1 MAGGLEL
8 SREIAQTKGKGGA
21 AVLTR
26 RLLSACWICSAVGLV
41 ASEVEAQPAPQ
52 VQSAG
57 LTRTILNQTELPG
70 GTHVVIQVLV
80 EVPSNSDV
88 ERHVH
93 PGIETGY
100 VMEGAGMLYLEGRDP
115 IELKPGVGF
124 QVPQGVRHSAKN
136 GPTTMKITGTLTVE
150 KGKPAASPA

>member
-1 MAGGLEL
+1 LA
-8 SREIAQTKGKGGA
+8 SGA
-21 AVLTR
+21 
-26 RLLSACWICSAVGLV
+26 
-41 ASEVEAQPAPQ
+41 EAQQGPQ
-52 VQSAG
+52 VQSGG

-80 EVPSNSDV
+80 EVPPNSDV

-100 VMEGAGMLYLEGRDP
+100 VLEGTATLHLEGRGP

-136 GPTTMKITGTLTVE
+136 GPTVTKITGTLTVE

>member
-1 MAGGLEL
+1 MLG
-8 SREIAQTKGKGGA
+8 
-21 AVLTR
+21 R
-26 RLLSACWICSAVGLV
+26 RMFSACWICSAAGLV
-41 ASEVEAQPAPQ
+41 ASEVQAQPAPQ
-52 VQSAG
+52 VQSQG

-80 EVPSNSDV
+80 EVPPNSDV

-100 VMEGAGMLYLEGRDP
+100 VIEGTATLYLEGREP
-115 IELKPGVGF
+115 IELKPGTGF

-136 GPTTMKITGTLTVE
+136 GSSKTKITGTLTVE

>member
-1 MAGGLEL
+1 M
-8 SREIAQTKGKGGA
+8 
-21 AVLTR
+21 LTR
-26 RLLSACWICSAVGLV
+26 RLFSACWICSAAGLA
-41 ASEVEAQPAPQ
+41 ASEAEAQQALQ
-52 VQSAG
+52 VQSKG
-57 LTRTILNQTELPG
+57 LTRTIPNQTELPG

-80 EVPSNSDV
+80 EVPPDSDV

-93 PGIETGY
+93 PGIETGF
-100 VMEGAGMLYLEGRDP
+100 MIEGTGTLFLEGREP

-136 GPTTMKITGTLTVE
+136 GPTLARIAGTLTVE

>member
-1 MAGGLEL
+1 M
-8 SREIAQTKGKGGA
+8 
-21 AVLTR
+21 LTR
-26 RLLSACWICSAVGLV
+26 RLFSACWICSAASLI
-41 ASEVEAQPAPQ
+41 ASEVEAQQAPQ
-52 VQSAG
+52 VQSKG
-57 LTRTILNQTELPG
+57 LTRTVLNQTELPG
-70 GTHVVIQVLV
+70 GTHVVIQVVV
-80 EVPSNSDV
+80 EVPPNSDV

-100 VMEGAGMLYLEGRDP
+100 VMEGTGMLYLEGRDP

-136 GPTTMKITGTLTVE
+136 GPTVTKITGTLTVE

>member
-1 MAGGLEL
+1 M
-8 SREIAQTKGKGGA
+8 
-21 AVLTR
+21 LTR
-26 RLLSACWICSAVGLV
+26 RLFSACWICGAAGLV
-41 ASEVEAQPAPQ
+41 ASEVEAQPPPQ
-52 VQSAG
+52 VQSKG

-80 EVPSNSDV
+80 EIPPNSEV

-93 PGIETGY
+93 PGVETGY
-100 VMEGAGMLYLEGRDP
+100 VMEGTGMLYLEGRDP

-136 GPTTMKITGTLTVE
+136 GPTAGKITGTLTVE